1 MRRTLM
7 LLSTMVLTI
16 SLAGGLALVAG
27 SPAARA
33 DVDCQ
38 PSGSEVVCTFT
49 YTGAAQSWTVP
60 EGVTQATFE
69 VSGAHGGRDARHTAQ
84 GGVGGMARAT
94 IDVTPAD
101 TLQVTVGG
109 AGADGVIGAP
119 NAIVAGGAGG
129 FNGGA
134 AGGSADGIAGGSGE
148 SGGGGGGA
156 SDIRFDTDDSGDF
169 ALAERIIVAGGGGG
183 AGASIGGGGGGAG
196 GGSEGGG
203 GGDASPFGSNPN
215 GKGGK
220 GGSASSG
227 GVGGD
232 PGVVWVFASCT
243 KGLDGTLG
251 VGGLGGECRAFA
263 GSGGGSGGGGGGGGY
278 YGGGGG
284 GGGGFAGGGGGG
296 GSGFG
301 PSGVVFESGVQ
312 EGNGLVTITYTPPDS
327 TAPTVSSIN
336 RVSTNPTNTTGN
348 VDWTVTFSEN
358 VTGVDIGDFVLT
370 SNGLGGS
377 PAISSV
383 TQGANASVYTV
394 TASTGT
400 GSGTLGLNLNDDD
413 SIADAAGNKLGGT
426 GTGTAGGGETGNGSF
441 TGEVYTIDRAAPTVT
456 SAAVKGDAPDFT
468 GATNYV
474 ADTWTNKDVRVTF
487 TCADTGGSNLTSASG
502 NDVQT
507 FTTETS
513 GMTATFS
520 GTCAD
525 NAGNTAAAATF
536 GPIKIDKS
544 APNVTST
551 VPRNGQEVGPAA
563 NIRATFS
570 DEMLASS
577 INGTTFKLFRKGSTN
592 QIAAAVTYDAETH
605 IATLN
610 PTDNLRRGVTY
621 KAVVTTLAKDVAG
634 NGLDQNSSKAGL
646 QQKVWFFEIDN

>member
-69 VSGAHGGRDARHTAQ
+69 VSGAHGGTDARHTAQ

-358 VTGVDIGDFVLT
+358 VTGVDTGDFVLT

-413 SIADAAGNKLGGT
+413 SIADAAGHKLGGT
-426 GTGTAGGGETGNGSF
+426 GTGTAGGSGTGNGSF

-487 TCADTGGSNLTSASG
+487 TCADTGGSGLTSASG

-551 VPRNGQEVGPAA
+551 VPGNGREVGPAA
-563 NIRATFS
+563 NVTATFS
-570 DEMLASS
+570 DEMLPASVM
-577 INGTTFKLFRKGSTN
+577 NAFKLFKKGSTN
-592 QIAAAVTYDAETH
+592 QIDAQVTYDAATLT
-605 IATLN
+605 ATLN
-610 PTDNLRRGVTY
+610 PTTNLRRGATY
-621 KAVVTTLAKDVAG
+621 KAVLTTVAKDKAG
-634 NGLDQNSSKAGL
+634 NRLDQDGSTDGL

>member
-263 GSGGGSGGGGGGGGY
+263 GSGGG
-278 YGGGGG
+278 
-284 GGGGFAGGGGGG
+284 FRGGGGGG

-358 VTGVDIGDFVLT
+358 VTGVDTADFVLT

-413 SIADAAGNKLGGT
+413 SIADAAGHKLGGT
-426 GTGTAGGGETGNGSF
+426 GTGTAGGSGTGNGSF

-487 TCADTGGSNLTSASG
+487 TCADTGGSDLTSASG

-551 VPRNGQEVGPAA
+551 VPGNGREVGPAA
-563 NIRATFS
+563 NVTATFS
-570 DEMLASS
+570 DEMLPASVM
-577 INGTTFKLFRKGSTN
+577 NAFKLFKKGSTN
-592 QIAAAVTYDAETH
+592 QIDAQVTYDAATLT
-605 IATLN
+605 ATLN
-610 PTDNLRRGVTY
+610 PTTNLRRGATY
-621 KAVVTTLAKDVAG
+621 KAVLTTVAKDKAG
-634 NGLDQNSSKAGL
+634 NRLDQDGSTDGL

>member
-69 VSGAHGGRDARHTAQ
+69 VSGAHGGRDARHNAQ

-358 VTGVDIGDFVLT
+358 VTGVDTADFVLT

-413 SIADAAGNKLGGT
+413 SIADAAGHKLGGT
-426 GTGTAGGGETGNGSF
+426 GTGTAGGSGTGNGSF

-456 SAAVKGDAPDFT
+456 SVAVKGDAPGFT

-487 TCADTGGSNLTSASG
+487 TCADTGGSDLTSASG

-551 VPRNGQEVGPAA
+551 FPRDGREVGPAA
-563 NIRATFS
+563 NVTATFS
-570 DEMLASS
+570 DEMLPASVM
-577 INGTTFKLFRKGSTN
+577 NAFKLLKKGSTN
-592 QIAAAVTYDAETH
+592 QIAATVSYDAATH
-605 IATLN
+605 TATLN
-610 PTDNLRRGVTY
+610 PTNNLMRGATY
-621 KAVVTTLAKDVAG
+621 KAVVTTVAKDKAG
-634 NGLDQNSSKAGL
+634 NRLDQDGSTAGL

>member
-1 MRRTLM
+1 
-7 LLSTMVLTI
+7 MVLTI

-69 VSGAHGGRDARHTAQ
+69 VSGAHGGTDARHTAP

-94 IDVTPAD
+94 IDVTPDD

-109 AGADGVIGAP
+109 AGADGVIGDP
-119 NAIVAGGAGG
+119 DAIVAGGAGG

-134 AGGSADGIAGGSGE
+134 AGGSADGRTGERGE

-183 AGASIGGGGGGAG
+183 AGGAANGGVGGGGGGAG

-203 GGDASPFGSNPN
+203 GGDGLPFDPFGPN
-215 GKGGK
+215 GQGGS

-232 PGVVWVFASCT
+232 PGVVWVFAQCT

-251 VGGLGGECRAFA
+251 VGGVGGECRGFA
-263 GSGGGSGGGGGGGGY
+263 GAGGGSGGGGGGGGY

-284 GGGGFAGGGGGG
+284 GGGGFRGGGGGG